1 MTSNTETN
9 VVAFPK
15 SKIVRD
21 TSLNIDAVNKMKEK
35 SIQNFADTI
44 TAEMSDL
51 ILFELENF
59 GVDTESDEFTKDF
72 YFMCA
77 ILSALVYRSVGVE
90 HHFHKF
96 IDENV
101 SLAEV
106 KEITD
111 KVKNTDNPE
120 DDE

>member
-9 VVAFPK
+9 VVTFPK

-21 TSLNIDAVNKMKEK
+21 SSLNTDAVNKMREK
-35 SIQNFADTI
+35 SVQNFADTI
-44 TAEMSDL
+44 TVEISDL

-59 GVDTESDEFTKDF
+59 GVDTESAEFTKDF

-77 ILSALVYRSVGVE
+77 ILSALVYRSVGIE
-90 HHFHKF
+90 HHFHSF

-106 KEITD
+106 KEITE
-111 KVKNTDNPE
+111 KVKEETLE
-120 DDE
+120 DDK

>member
-1 MTSNTETN
+1 MTSNTQTN
-9 VVAFPK
+9 IVAFPRN
-15 SKIVRD
+15 KIVRD
-21 TSLNIDAVNKMKEK
+21 TSLDIEAVNKMKEK

-44 TAEMSDL
+44 TAEMSDI

-77 ILSALVYRSVGVE
+77 ILSALIYRSVGVE
-90 HHFHKF
+90 HHFHSF
-96 IDENV
+96 IDKNV

-111 KVKNTDNPE
+111 KVKAETLEE